1 MYLLLENLW
10 WKRHISTEKEEIF
23 THKKVSLVI
32 CISDMSPHLA
42 TDKICCET
50 SGEQEKK
57 KTSFFVLMVIIKE
70 QREEG
75 SWSQLTLRHKT
86 VLIQRSSHFP

>member
-32 CISDMSPHLA
+32 CISDTSPHLA
-42 TDKICCET
+42 TDKICCKT

-57 KTSFFVLMVIIKE
+57 KNIFLCLDGNNKGA
-70 QREEG
+70 EG
-75 SWSQLTLRHKT
+75 GRQLEPA
-86 VLIQRSSHFP
+86 HFET